1 MEIVPVIQTVQLWCQ
16 YYYIFVKLCVL
27 LYTDYV
33 SKDVERN
40 VNAAIEYA
48 KVFGVYHMQRKNNA
62 ENDMRKMHHI
72 FRVRQ
77 RPVSL

>member
-1 MEIVPVIQTVQLWCQ
+1 MTLILFYNI
-16 YYYIFVKLCVL
+16 
-27 LYTDYV
+27 DRV
-33 SKDVERN
+33 SKVVERN
-40 VNAAIEYA
+40 VDATIGYA

-77 RPVSL
+77 RPLSL